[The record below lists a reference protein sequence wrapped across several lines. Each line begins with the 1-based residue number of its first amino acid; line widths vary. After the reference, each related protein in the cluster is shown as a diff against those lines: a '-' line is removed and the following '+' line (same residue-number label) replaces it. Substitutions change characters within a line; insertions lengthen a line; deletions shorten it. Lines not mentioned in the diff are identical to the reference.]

1 MSNNDDTFGL
11 ESIPD
16 AEVVINLD
24 MKITD
29 VGLWVVSY
37 GNKVELLTNYIPTHD
52 WNNFDLKN
60 RCVYEDCNYFV
71 IRSWDFKGFAVVA
84 SHKKPDS
91 SQVKYSLK
99 RGKDYYLGMSHRSSV
114 LYLSLIHI

>member
-37 GNKVELLTNYIPTHD
+37 GNKVELLTNYIPTD
-52 WNNFDLKN
+52 GNTL
-60 RCVYEDCNYFV
+60 
-71 IRSWDFKGFAVVA
+71 
-84 SHKKPDS
+84 
-91 SQVKYSLK
+91 
-99 RGKDYYLGMSHRSSV
+99 
-114 LYLSLIHI
+114 